1 MQQPS
6 QQHQEAEPVIDMI
19 NTEDQDLPSDATST
33 MPAAAAP
40 MLESTTAS
48 VMLDNQDQSLIQMD
62 QWHGGMQGGDTVTLV
77 CAFLFG
83 QAATLYFGQAPICE
97 VESHRQ
103 YVITTPAWTDATI
116 DYNNLEVPI
125 WLAIRNEPAT
135 IDYNNLEVP
144 IWLAI
149 RNEPATV
156 HCLIATHTGQA
167 ATYLYMAQQGMT
179 REQACMHT
187 PHTLYFS
194 LFVND

>member
-135 IDYNNLEVP
+135 
-144 IWLAI
+144 
-149 RNEPATV
+149 V